1 MQSVPRQSNPA
12 GCGTP
17 QPFEIIHQIGFSAAC
32 IRRLERYRRRQVERG
47 AQVLVLSWPDG
58 TWCVLALH
66 LPPLIAAALTTEQ
79 MADAYT
85 EARQMIAGGYLPLL
99 TLRLERY
106 MTH

>member
-1 MQSVPRQSNPA
+1 MHAVWGHANPA
-12 GCGTP
+12 GRGKP

-32 IRRLERYRRRQVERG
+32 MRRLERYRRRQVEQG

-66 LPPLIAAALTTEQ
+66 LPPLIAPALTTEQ
-79 MADAYT
+79 MADAYS